1 MTSTRA
7 IAPHIVLRRSGA
19 MRRTSKNTRG
29 RPQLERD
36 QKRASF
42 SKGEPFRLGP
52 KLVDVSKRD
61 RY

>member
-7 IAPHIVLRRSGA
+7 LAPHFVLRRSGA

-36 QKRASF
+36 K
-42 SKGEPFRLGP
+42 KGKFLEG
-52 KLVDVSKRD
+52 
-61 RY
+61 